1 MILQIPLSAAGVSFV
16 MRRSILIKRK
26 SVFVYS
32 PSPYAAEDTL
42 IEIFASLLLLCPHLT
57 KLHICSKIY
66 MFFITLNG
74 EDNYDL

>member
-16 MRRSILIKRK
+16 MRRSFLIKRK

-42 IEIFASLLLLCPHLT
+42 IEIFASFCNIEKCGYPADTPQKQRLYRT
-57 KLHICSKIY
+57 
-66 MFFITLNG
+66 
-74 EDNYDL
+74 